1 LIAAIKRPVRRL
13 APPLRN
19 LKGTTHM
26 TDITNIPASS
36 KRIFSR
42 RATTIALATTALAVA
57 AFGRPSSARAEEKIV
72 AISFPNAS
80 IIGAVVTEIEAAKAK
95 GAAMGYKVVVDDPGT
110 DLNKQ
115 INTIKTW
122 TEQKVSVIVCN
133 TLQPA
138 AFESVAKQARAA
150 GVKWITYGQKI
161 DNQDATVGYAQYHDG
176 RALGEYAGSWITDK
190 QGGKAKVVILG
201 YQKGVWGQQR
211 GSGIKEGLL
220 AKAPNAE
227 IVAEQDAI
235 SPTEGLN
242 VTRSILE
249 AHPDANVIL
258 GVEDPATEGAY
269 KAWIAAGKDKADPNG
284 FIGGMDGTAP
294 ALKLLR
300 AGGTVYRAS
309 MAIPL
314 VAVGEAMVTTG
325 DALLKGTNDGDHI
338 VPLELVTEKSP
349 KAEEYLKQQGEK

>member
-1 LIAAIKRPVRRL
+1 MPHQMSAARRPS
-13 APPLRN
+13 PSRN
-19 LKGTTHM
+19 SAVLG
-26 TDITNIPASS
+26 
-36 KRIFSR
+36 
-42 RATTIALATTALAVA
+42 LATATLAGSLLV
-57 AFGRPSSARAEEKIV
+57 PSLPARADEKIIG
-72 AISFPNAS
+72 ISFPNAS
-80 IIGAVVTEIEAAKAK
+80 IIGAVVTEIEAAKKK

-122 TEQKVSVIVCN
+122 TEQKVGAIVVN
-133 TLQPA
+133 ALQPG
-138 AFESVAKQARAA
+138 AFESVAKQAMAS

-161 DNQDATVGYAQYHDG
+161 ENQNATVGYAQYHDG
-176 RALGEYAGSWITDK
+176 RVLGEYAGQWITDK
-190 QGGKAKVVILG
+190 QGGKASVVILG
-201 YQKGVWGQQR
+201 YAKGLWGQQR
-211 GSGIKEGLL
+211 GAGIKEGLL
-220 AKAPNAE
+220 AKAPGAT

-242 VTRSILE
+242 VTRSILQ
-249 AHPDANVIL
+249 AHSEANVIV

-269 KAWIAAGKDKADPNG
+269 KAWIASGKDKADPNA

-300 AGGTVYRAS
+300 DGGTVYRAS

-314 VAVGEAMVTTG
+314 VAVGEAMVTTA
-325 DALLKGTNDGDHI
+325 DALIKGKNQGDDI

>member
-1 LIAAIKRPVRRL
+1 MIKSSEITRR
-13 APPLRN
+13 
-19 LKGTTHM
+19 KF
-26 TDITNIPASS
+26 S
-36 KRIFSR
+36 KRVVTAFAAVALTVSTLGM
-42 RATTIALATTALAVA
+42 ASQALAANKKIAV
-57 AFGRPSSARAEEKIV
+57 
-72 AISFPNAS
+72 SFPNAS
-80 IIGAVVTEIEAAKAK
+80 VIGAVITSLDAAKVK
-95 GAAMGYKVVVDDPGT
+95 GKEMGFDVIVDDPGT

-122 TEQKVSVIVCN
+122 IEQKVDVIVVN
-133 TLQPA
+133 ALQPD
-138 AFESVAKQARAA
+138 AFESVAKQAREA
-150 GVKWITYGQKI
+150 GIVWITYGQKI
-161 DNQDATVGYAQYHDG
+161 QNQDATVGYAQYPDG
-176 RALGEYAGSWITDK
+176 RTLGEYAGSWITEK
-190 QGGKAKVVILG
+190 QGGKAKVIVLG

-220 AKAPNAE
+220 AKAPNVE

-242 VTRSILE
+242 VTRSLLQ

-269 KAWIAAGKDKADPNG
+269 KAWIASGKDPKDPNG

-294 ALKLLR
+294 ALKLLKE
-300 AGGTVYRAS
+300 GGNVYRAS

-314 VAVGEAMVTTG
+314 VEVGNAIVVTADAIIKKTNKG
-325 DALLKGTNDGDHI
+325 DDI

-349 KAEEYLKQQGEK
+349 RAEFYLKQQGEK

>member
-1 LIAAIKRPVRRL
+1 MPDLKPIATSSTLAGRLAAIAFAASAL
-13 APPLRN
+13 SGMLAGHAPP
-19 LKGTTHM
+19 
-26 TDITNIPASS
+26 
-36 KRIFSR
+36 
-42 RATTIALATTALAVA
+42 
-57 AFGRPSSARAEEKIV
+57 AFADEKIIG
-72 AISFPNAS
+72 ISFPNAS
-80 IIGAVVTEIEAAKAK
+80 VIGAVVTEIEAAKKK
-95 GAAMGYKVVVDDPGT
+95 GAEMGYKVVVDDPGT

-122 TEQKVSVIVCN
+122 TEQRIGAMVVN

-138 AFESVAKQARAA
+138 AFESVAKQAMAA

-161 DNQDATVGYAQYHDG
+161 TNQNATVGYAQYDDG
-176 RALGEYAGSWITDK
+176 HTLGAYAGKWITET
-190 QGGKAKVVILG
+190 QGGKAQVVILG
-201 YQKGVWGQQR
+201 YEKGVWGQQR
-211 GSGIKEGLL
+211 GKGIKEGLL
-220 AKAPNAE
+220 STAPNAK

-269 KAWIAAGKDKADPNG
+269 KAWIASGKDKADPNA

-314 VAVGEAMVTTG
+314 VAVGEAMVTTS
-325 DALLKGTNDGDHI
+325 DALIKGTNTGDDI

-349 KAEEYLKQQGEK
+349 KAEEYLLQQGEK

>member
-1 LIAAIKRPVRRL
+1 MSDMINSAAPSKPLATSRRL
-13 APPLRN
+13 AGALGAAAMAA
-19 LKGTTHM
+19 LAFSQ
-26 TDITNIPASS
+26 IPA
-36 KRIFSR
+36 
-42 RATTIALATTALAVA
+42 
-57 AFGRPSSARAEEKIV
+57 ARAEEKII

-80 IIGAVVTEIEAAKAK
+80 IIGAVVIEIEAAKAK
-95 GAAMGYKVVVDDPGT
+95 GAAMGYKIVVDDPGT

-133 TLQPA
+133 TMQPA

-176 RALGEYAGSWITDK
+176 RALGEYAGSWIAEK

-201 YQKGVWGQQR
+201 YEKGVWGQQR
-211 GSGIKEGLL
+211 GSGIKDGLK

-269 KAWIAAGKDKADPNG
+269 KAWIAAGKDKADPNA

-300 AGGTVYRAS
+300 EGGTVYRAS

>member
-1 LIAAIKRPVRRL
+1 MASTIDTAAP
-13 APPLRN
+13 
-19 LKGTTHM
+19 
-26 TDITNIPASS
+26 S
-36 KRIFSR
+36 KLTR
-42 RATTIALATTALAVA
+42 RAVAAAFATTALMFVS
-57 AFGRPSSARAEEKIV
+57 FGPSSAARADEKII

-80 IIGAVVTEIEAAKAK
+80 IIGAVVTEIEAAKSK

-122 TEQKVSVIVCN
+122 TEQKVAVIVCN

-161 DNQDATVGYAQYHDG
+161 DNQDATVGYAQYNDA
-176 RALGEYAGSWITDK
+176 RVLGEYAGSWITDK
-190 QGGKAKVVILG
+190 QGGRAKVVILG
-201 YQKGVWGQQR
+201 YEKGVWGQQR
-211 GSGIKEGLL
+211 GSGIKDGVK

-242 VTRSILE
+242 VTRTILQ

-269 KAWIAAGKDKADPNG
+269 KAWIAAGKDKADPNA

-300 AGGTVYRAS
+300 EGGTVYRAS

-325 DALLKGTNDGDHI
+325 DALLKGTNTGDHI
-338 VPLELVTEKSP
+338 VPLELVVEKSP
-349 KAEEYLKQQGEK
+349 KADEYLKQQGEK

>member
-1 LIAAIKRPVRRL
+1 MFDL
-13 APPLRN
+13 
-19 LKGTTHM
+19 
-26 TDITNIPASS
+26 TNIVST
-36 KRIFSR
+36 RTR
-42 RATTIALATTALAVA
+42 RVVTMTLAIALAGGLVA
-57 AFGRPSSARAEEKIV
+57 HARSAFADEKIIG
-72 AISFPNAS
+72 ISFPNAS
-80 IIGAVVTEIEAAKAK
+80 IIGAVVTEIEAAKKK
-95 GAAMGYKVVVDDPGT
+95 GAEMGYKVVVDDPGT

-122 TEQKVSVIVCN
+122 TEQKIGAMVVN

-138 AFESVAKQARAA
+138 AFESVAKQAMGA

-161 DNQDATVGYAQYHDG
+161 ENQNATVGYAQFHDG
-176 RALGEYAGSWITDK
+176 HALGEYAGKWVTETL
-190 QGGKAKVVILG
+190 GGKANVVILG
-201 YQKGVWGQQR
+201 YEKGVWGQQR
-211 GSGIKEGLL
+211 GAGIKDGL
-220 AKAPNAE
+220 KSTAPNAT

-242 VTRSILE
+242 VTRTILQ
-249 AHPDANVIL
+249 AHPETNVIL

-269 KAWIAAGKDKADPNG
+269 KAWIASGKDKSDPKA

-294 ALKLLR
+294 ALKLLKE
-300 AGGTVYRAS
+300 GGTVYRAS

-314 VAVGEAMVTTG
+314 VAVGEAMITTSDALIKGTSTG
-325 DALLKGTNDGDHI
+325 DDI

>member
-1 LIAAIKRPVRRL
+1 MTKTPRF
-13 APPLRN
+13 PLSQ
-19 LKGTTHM
+19 T
-26 TDITNIPASS
+26 A
-36 KRIFSR
+36 SR
-42 RATTIALATTALAVA
+42 RIVVA
-57 AFGRPSSARAEEKIV
+57 AFGAAVACAAAPIAGASAEETII

-80 IIGAVVTEIEAAKAK
+80 TIGAVVTEIEGAKKK
-95 GAAMGYKVVVDDPGT
+95 GAEMGYKVVVDDPST

-122 TEQKVSVIVCN
+122 TEQKVGAIVCDA
-133 TLQPA
+133 LQPA

-150 GVKWITYGQKI
+150 GVKWITYGEKLE
-161 DNQDATVGYAQYHDG
+161 NQDATVGYAQYADG
-176 RALGEYAGSWITDK
+176 HTLGEYAGSWIAGK
-190 QGGKAKVVILG
+190 PGFKAKVVILG
-201 YQKGVWGQQR
+201 YQKGVWGQLR
-211 GSGIKEGLL
+211 GKGIKEGLL
-220 AKAPNAE
+220 AKAPNVD

-242 VTRSILE
+242 VTRSILQ

-269 KAWIAAGKDKADPNG
+269 KAWIASGKDKADPNA

-294 ALKLLR
+294 ALKLLKE
-300 AGGTVYRAS
+300 GGTVYRAS

-314 VAVGEAMVTTG
+314 VAVGEAMITTA
-325 DALLKGTNDGDHI
+325 DALIKGRKPGDDI

-349 KAEEYLKQQGEK
+349 KAEEYLMQQGEK